1 MIGRPPRALG
11 RITPLR
17 RASRTQA
24 IVAPTRLGSNE
35 PFRIPLVFRVRSSGT
50 VSSMTLPER
59 DQRAHLSINTREGTQ
74 RTCSSQHPV
83 RSRLGSDTI
92 RTGPE

>member
-17 RASRTQA
+17 RASPTQA
-24 IVAPTRLGSNE
+24 IVAPTRLGPNE
-35 PFRIPLVFRVRSSGT
+35 PFRIPLVFRVRSSG
-50 VSSMTLPER
+50 SSMTLPER
-59 DQRAHLSINTREGTQ
+59 DQRAHLSINAREGTQ